1 MVRSNYFQ
9 NHGSKVTF
17 FYLLKILVMLNDI
30 KYLWKIKTPPNQNN
44 VYAYSTRSHL
54 YLQQFNKILANIENQ
69 E

>member
-1 MVRSNYFQ
+1 
-9 NHGSKVTF
+9 
-17 FYLLKILVMLNDI
+17 MLNDI

-44 VYAYSTRSHL
+44 VYAYLTRSHL